1 MAAADTSFQFT
12 KTALASI
19 APTSKRAWYR
29 DTKTQG
35 LALCV
40 TPAGSKTF
48 YVIRRVAGM
57 GRKGNTEFLRLGT
70 FPDDLT
76 VEQARA
82 AARQKLQMLNAGES
96 VRAAATAKKDELTVK
111 DLWTLWET
119 ERSVGPN
126 PKKPIK
132 RSWKKDQRL
141 YERHLKDRAS
151 RRVSEVTAT
160 LVGKIFRDVTV
171 NSGPVEA
178 NHLKRL
184 ARAIWNHAIKHH
196 GLNTR
201 NPWTTITDNREAP
214 REQWVKPDQM
224 PALFKA
230 IDSINNED
238 AADIF
243 RLCLFTGARSGNVK
257 AMRWD
262 QVDLKAN
269 VWTIGSAHHKNKR
282 VHSIP
287 LPPPAVAILKRRVGV
302 SAEWVFPSSSS
313 AGHVTNI
320 YASWKEVQKAFAA
333 EVGSSEVPDIRIHDL
348 RHTTAS
354 WLVGQGVSLPMVGK
368 LLGHTTTVTTARY
381 AHLATDPVREA
392 LEKITAAMGSTTT
405 EK

>member
-132 RSWKKDQRL
+132 RSWKKDLRL
-141 YERHLKDRAS
+141 YECHLKDRAN
-151 RRVSEVTAT
+151 RRVSEVTAI

-196 GLNTR
+196 GLDTR

-230 IDSINNED
+230 IDSISNED

-262 QVDLKAN
+262 QLDLKAN

-320 YASWKEVQKAFAA
+320 YASWKEVLKAFAA
-333 EVGSSEVPDIRIHDL
+333 EVGSSEAPDIRIHDL

>member
-1 MAAADTSFQFT
+1 MAAANTSFQFT
-12 KTALASI
+12 KTALTSI
-19 APTSKRAWYR
+19 APTSKRVWYR
-29 DTKTQG
+29 DVKTQG
-35 LALCV
+35 LAVCV

-57 GRKGNTEFLRLGT
+57 GRKGNTEFLRLGA

-119 ERSVGPN
+119 ERSVGPD
-126 PKKPIK
+126 PKRPIK

-141 YERHLKDRAS
+141 YDCHLKDRAN

-160 LVGKIFRDVTV
+160 LAGKVFRDVTV
-171 NSGPVEA
+171 LSGPVEA

-196 GLNTR
+196 GLNAR
-201 NPWTTITDNREAP
+201 NPWATITDNREAP
-214 REQWVKPDQM
+214 REQWIRPAQM
-224 PALFKA
+224 PALFKSL
-230 IDSINNED
+230 DSIGNQD

-257 AMRWD
+257 AMRWE
-262 QVDLKAN
+262 QVDLAGA

-287 LPPPAVAILKRRVGV
+287 LPLPAIALIKRRVGV
-302 SAEWVFPSSSS
+302 GSEWVFPSSSS
-313 AGHVTNI
+313 AGHMTNI
-320 YASWKEVQKAFAA
+320 YASWKEALKAFATEA
-333 EVGSSEVPDIRIHDL
+333 ELAEVPDLRIHDL

-354 WLVGQGVSLPMVGK
+354 WLVGQGVSLSMVGK

-392 LEKITAAMGSTTT
+392 LDRVTESMNAGNKTA
-405 EK
+405 

>member
-132 RSWKKDQRL
+132 RSWKKDLRL
-141 YERHLKDRAS
+141 YECHLKDRAN
-151 RRVSEVTAT
+151 RRVSE
-160 LVGKIFRDVTV
+160 
-171 NSGPVEA
+171 
-178 NHLKRL
+178 
-184 ARAIWNHAIKHH
+184 AR
-196 GLNTR
+196 G
-201 NPWTTITDNREAP
+201 
-214 REQWVKPDQM
+214 
-224 PALFKA
+224 
-230 IDSINNED
+230 
-238 AADIF
+238 
-243 RLCLFTGARSGNVK
+243 
-257 AMRWD
+257 
-262 QVDLKAN
+262 
-269 VWTIGSAHHKNKR
+269 
-282 VHSIP
+282 
-287 LPPPAVAILKRRVGV
+287 
-302 SAEWVFPSSSS
+302 
-313 AGHVTNI
+313 
-320 YASWKEVQKAFAA
+320 
-333 EVGSSEVPDIRIHDL
+333 
-348 RHTTAS
+348 
-354 WLVGQGVSLPMVGK
+354 
-368 LLGHTTTVTTARY
+368 
-381 AHLATDPVREA
+381 
-392 LEKITAAMGSTTT
+392 
-405 EK
+405 